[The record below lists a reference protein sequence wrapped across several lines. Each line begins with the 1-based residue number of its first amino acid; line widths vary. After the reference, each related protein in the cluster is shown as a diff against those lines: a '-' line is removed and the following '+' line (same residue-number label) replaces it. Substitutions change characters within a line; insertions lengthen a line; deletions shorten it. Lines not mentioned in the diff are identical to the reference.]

1 MMPSQIEISHL
12 KNKTNSLCTSTVEP
26 NVVNANLHDLDTNSK
41 EIGCHN
47 SKNLH
52 EVVQSSKT
60 LAVFQ
65 NHSLKSDK
73 YFCKKVDN
81 EKQVSTEIIQ
91 PRHLKFGKP
100 SNTELWKM
108 RQIDDPNLA
117 GYNPFRGDFNIEF
130 NNSAEGMLCLA
141 GMLND
146 FSNDRDNTN
155 ENERKLLE
163 ELQIAL
169 IEGYNLQL
177 VERQKRKNVIK
188 KLGLIN
194 QTGTYQ
200 WYTRYEGVL
209 GKSVWK
215 NLIRFSRLMDVDK
228 TEHLYASLEIMNEQ
242 RALVNKLIFYRTQHG
257 ITTKLGMKLFEME
270 RKKREEPFERV
281 DIRNLALPTTVKRK
295 QTTRQI
301 FHLPRYKD
309 LSVKEAEL
317 CSTIGLVPVF
327 YLDTKDQL
335 ISDCKKTN
343 GILLKRA
350 RKLVKI
356 DVNKTRKIFDLLMEQ
371 GLIWPPETEN
381 KET

>member
-1 MMPSQIEISHL
+1 MMLSQSEICHL
-12 KNKTNSLCTSTVEP
+12 KNSSLITSASGVKTILN
-26 NVVNANLHDLDTNSK
+26 DLDTNSK
-41 EIGCHN
+41 DIGCHN
-47 SKNLH
+47 SKDLH
-52 EVVQSSKT
+52 EAAQSSEIN
-60 LAVFQ
+60 AVSQ
-65 NHSLKSDK
+65 NRRFKSD
-73 YFCKKVDN
+73 YGFCEKLDDK
-81 EKQVSTEIIQ
+81 KQVSPEIRQ
-91 PRHLKFGKP
+91 PTHLKFGKP

-108 RQIDDPNLA
+108 RQTNDTNLA

-130 NNSAEGMLCLA
+130 NNSAEDMLCLA

-146 FSNDRDNTN
+146 FSSDTVDTN
-155 ENERKLLE
+155 ENELKLLE

-169 IEGYNLQL
+169 IEGYNSQLQ
-177 VERQKRKNVIK
+177 ERQKRKNVIK

-194 QTGTYQ
+194 QTGTHQ
-200 WYTRYEGVL
+200 WYTRYEGAL

-257 ITTKLGMKLFEME
+257 ITTKTGMKVFEME

-281 DIRNLALPTTVKRK
+281 DIRNLAMPTTVKRK